1 MWLSLGLVAFGLAW
15 AIQLYFLIVVCRPL
29 TRLAPPPPAV
39 VGLRPVSVVVCVHHE
54 AHQIGTLIEE
64 IYAQHYPKF
73 ELVVVDDRSD
83 EPTQRVLA
91 QCQARFADLR
101 VVRID
106 ATPPGLNPKK
116 FALAQGIAAA
126 QHDLLLLTDADCRP
140 ATRRW
145 IATMLAHLHPPRQ
158 IVLGYAPYLRQP
170 GFLNQFIRYETLYT
184 AIQYLSFGLTG
195 WPYMGV
201 GRNLAYAKALFFS
214 AGGFAN
220 HAHVTGG
227 DDDLFINQVATA
239 HNVAVCTHP
248 DSFTYSYPKNTWL
261 AWFRQK
267 IRHLSVG
274 KKYRPAD
281 RWRLGALALSHF
293 VGWAVGLLLLGT
305 PYGQWVVAGWA
316 LRSGLQA
323 RIFHQIS
330 RQLQEG
336 FPWFWFPLFDLLYL
350 LYYLTIGVS
359 ALAAKRVRW
368 K

>member
-1 MWLSLGLVAFGLAW
+1 MWLTLGLIAFGLAW
-15 AIQLYFLIVVCRPL
+15 AVQLGFVLVVCRPL
-29 TRLAPPPPAV
+29 TRSAPPLPAV
-39 VGLRPVSVVVCVHHE
+39 VGHCPVSVIVCVHHE
-54 AHQIGTLIEE
+54 AHRIGTLIEE
-64 IYAQHYPKF
+64 IYAQQYPKF

-106 ATPPGLNPKK
+106 LTPSGLNPKK
-116 FALAQGIAAA
+116 FALTQGIAAA
-126 QHDLLLLTDADCRP
+126 QYDRLLLTDADCRP
-140 ATRRW
+140 AGPRW
-145 IATMLAHLHPPRQ
+145 IAAMMAYLHPPQ
-158 IVLGYAPYLRQP
+158 QLVLGYAPYLRQP
-170 GFLNQFIRYETLYT
+170 GFLNRFIRYETLYT

-201 GRNLAYAKALFFS
+201 GRNLAYSKALFFS
-214 AGGFAN
+214 ADGFAD

-227 DDDLFINQVATA
+227 DDDLFVNKVAQA
-239 HNVAVCTHP
+239 HNVAICLHP
-248 DSFTYSYPKNTWL
+248 DSFTYSYPKNTWFT
-261 AWFRQK
+261 WFRQK

-274 KKYRPAD
+274 KRYRQAD
-281 RWRLGALALSHF
+281 RWRLGMLALSHLMCW
-293 VGWAVGLLLLGT
+293 VVGLLLLST
-305 PYGQWVVAGWA
+305 PYGKWVLAGWA
-316 LRSGLQA
+316 VRSGLQA

-330 RQLQEG
+330 HRLHEG
-336 FPWFWFPLFDLLYL
+336 LSWFWFPLFDLLYL